1 MHTHET
7 DTTEGVLVRSSR
19 AYDILLGRVIRRT
32 DSRILDLAQV
42 GPGDRVLDVGTGP
55 GYLARAA
62 AARVGA
68 AGRAVGID
76 ASPEMIARAREVAGR
91 EASPVEFTQAGA
103 QRLPFADGSFD
114 AAVTRL
120 VMHHLP
126 GDLKERALAEI
137 VRVLKPGGRLV
148 IADLSSHSW
157 VERLHNAIGRA
168 HDRGGDADNPLAE
181 LVREVGFEDVTSGGL
196 GWLMYVKGQR
206 AEDSSSTERTSA
218 KVPSSAPRN
227 AACTSPA
234 ETVTPPND

>member
-7 DTTEGVLVRSSR
+7 DNTEGVLVRSSR
-19 AYDILLGRVIRRT
+19 AYDLVLGRVIRRT
-32 DSRILDLAQV
+32 DSRIIDLAQV
-42 GPGDRVLDVGTGP
+42 GPGDHVLDVGTGP

-76 ASPEMIARAREVAGR
+76 ASPEMIARAREVARR

-168 HDRGGDADNPLAE
+168 HDRGGDVDNPLAE
-181 LVREVGFEDVTSGGL
+181 LVREAGFEDVTSGGL
-196 GWLMYVKGQR
+196 GWLMYVR
-206 AEDSSSTERTSA
+206 ARKPLGDSG
-218 KVPSSAPRN
+218 
-227 AACTSPA
+227 
-234 ETVTPPND
+234 

>member
-7 DTTEGVLVRSSR
+7 DNTEGVLVPWSR
-19 AYDILLGRVIRRT
+19 TYDLLLGRLIRRT

-42 GPGDRVLDVGTGP
+42 GPGDHVLDVGTGP

-68 AGRAVGID
+68 AGRAAGID

-103 QRLPFADGSFD
+103 QRLPYADGSFD
-114 AAVTRL
+114 AAVSRL

-126 GDLKERALAEI
+126 GDLKQRGLAEI
-137 VRVLKPGGRLV
+137 ARVLKPGGRLV
-148 IADLSSHSW
+148 IADLSSHSLL
-157 VERLHNAIGRA
+157 ETLHNVVGRT

-181 LVREVGFEDVTSGGL
+181 LVREAGFGDVTSGGL
-196 GWLMYVKGQR
+196 GMLLYVKARKPLG
-206 AEDSSSTERTSA
+206 SSG
-218 KVPSSAPRN
+218 
-227 AACTSPA
+227 
-234 ETVTPPND
+234 